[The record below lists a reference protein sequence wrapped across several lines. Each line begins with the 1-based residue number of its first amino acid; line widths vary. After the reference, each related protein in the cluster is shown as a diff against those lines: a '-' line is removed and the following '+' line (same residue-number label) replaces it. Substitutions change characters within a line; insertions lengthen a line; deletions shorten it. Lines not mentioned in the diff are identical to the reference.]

1 MFSSHSISTGNVPI
15 VEILCPQRVGRASSK
30 YISHLYEKLLRSLV
44 WKHKALKPR
53 YLEVGVQSHK
63 HNCSKQKGKKE
74 SWGKFSTRVLV

>member
-30 YISHLYEKLLRSLV
+30 YITHLCEKILRSQV
-44 WKHKALKPR
+44 WNYKARKPR
-53 YLEVGVQSHK
+53 NSEAGVQSHK
-63 HNCSKQKGKKE
+63 HNCSKQEGKKA